1 MSESKSNFKTKRTIT
16 NEKPQEPSKEQLME
30 HIDQLTKEYQRMYE
44 MNKQLSNNNAI
55 IRLELLFKVLEKQT
69 FFPKTFI
76 KNCAEEIVAM
86 LTLPELEETPV
97 DK

>member
-16 NEKPQEPSKEQLME
+16 NERPQEPSKEQLME

-69 FFPKTFI
+69 FFPETFT

-86 LTLPELEETPV
+86 LTLPELEAIPGEE
-97 DK
+97 

>member
-1 MSESKSNFKTKRTIT
+1 MSESKSNLQAKQA
-16 NEKPQEPSKEQLME
+16 EEPSKEQLME

-69 FFPKTFI
+69 FFPETFT

-86 LTLPELEETPV
+86 LTLPELEETPIE
-97 DK
+97 K